1 MKLDRVKKAVK
12 PLTPIAM
19 RLEKLRPSL
28 RAELSQIEAEID
40 APTYIAISILAAVYH
55 LVFIFT
61 SMCVL
66 LYVLSPKMLADFFGI
81 IILMSFA
88 YSFVIFFQVLLYP
101 RLVLQKKTQAI
112 NRDLLFAMRHLLI
125 EVRAGIPL
133 YTSFVSVGEAGY
145 GTISEE
151 FYRTANE
158 ISSGVSQTDA
168 LENMVVR
175 NPSIYLRRAI
185 WQISN
190 ALKAGSDIAGVL
202 ETLVKEFAAE
212 ERANLQRFGKEL
224 SPWALMYLLLTV
236 VFPTMGIALFL
247 VLGTITTISIG
258 PTMLVFFVGIFIAFQ
273 FFFLKFLKNKRPLI
287 HF

>member
-1 MKLDRVKKAVK
+1 MKLERAKKAVR
-12 PLTPIAM
+12 PLTPFTM

-40 APTYIAISILAAVYH
+40 APTYIALSLLAAAYNFIM
-55 LVFIFT
+55 VFASIA
-61 SMCVL
+61 VL
-66 LYVLSPKMLADFFGI
+66 LYVLSPKMLADFIGI
-81 IILMSFA
+81 MLLMCFA
-88 YSFVIFFQVLLYP
+88 YAGIVFFQVLLYP
-101 RLVLQKKTQAI
+101 RLVLQRKTISI
-112 NRDLLFAMRHLLI
+112 NRDLLFALRHLLI
-125 EVRAGIPL
+125 EVRAGVPL
-133 YTSFVSVGEAGY
+133 YTAFVTVGEAGY

-158 ISSGVSQTDA
+158 ISSGVSQTEA
-168 LENMVVR
+168 LENMIVR

-190 ALKAGSDIAGVL
+190 ALKAGSDIAAVL
-202 ETLVKEFAAE
+202 EMLVKEFAAE

-236 VFPTMGIALFL
+236 VFPTMGIALFM
-247 VLGTITTISIG
+247 VLGTITTITLG
-258 PTMLVFFVGIFIAFQ
+258 PMMLIFFVGIFTAFQ
-273 FFFLKFLKNKRPLI
+273 FFFTKFLKNKRPVV